1 MLVYQVG
8 AFMGY
13 GKSII
18 VGIISIPVVCLFT
31 IVAKMLPSDVLYHF
45 QGQSISSF
53 PMFIIGIS
61 EFILFSQERIFSWL
75 IWYTCGL
82 IAGLAARG
90 TLKGVLSAFSIPI
103 VWAVLY
109 WVLFIL
115 LSAEISVSIWEIIN
129 ELYILT
135 DITIR
140 FGVIA
145 AVGGGLGGAAT
156 RQR

>member
-1 MLVYQVG
+1 MS
-8 AFMGY
+8 Y

-18 VGIISIPVVCLFT
+18 VGIISIPVICLFT
-31 IVAKMLPSDVLYHF
+31 IVTKMLPSDVLYHF

-103 VWAVLY
+103 VWSVLY

-115 LSAEISVSIWEIIN
+115 LSTEISMSTWGIIN

-145 AVGGGLGGAAT
+145 AAGGGLGGAAT

>member
-1 MLVYQVG
+1 MLVYRLVLY
-8 AFMGY
+8 MSY

-18 VGIISIPVVCLFT
+18 VGIISIPVICLFI
-31 IVAKMLPSDVLYHF
+31 IVTKMLPSDVLYHF

-53 PMFIIGIS
+53 PMFLIGIS

-115 LSAEISVSIWEIIN
+115 LSAEISMSTWEIIN
-129 ELYILT
+129 ELYILI
-135 DITIR
+135 DIIIR

-156 RQR
+156 RQG

>member
-1 MLVYQVG
+1 
-8 AFMGY
+8 
-13 GKSII
+13 
-18 VGIISIPVVCLFT
+18 
-31 IVAKMLPSDVLYHF
+31 
-45 QGQSISSF
+45 
-53 PMFIIGIS
+53 MFIIGIS

-103 VWAVLY
+103 VWSVLY

-115 LSAEISVSIWEIIN
+115 LSTEISMSTWGIIN

-145 AVGGGLGGAAT
+145 AAGGGLGGAAT

>member
-8 AFMGY
+8 AFMSY

-18 VGIISIPVVCLFT
+18 VGIISIPVICLFT
-31 IVAKMLPSDVLYHF
+31 IVTKMLPSDVLYHF

-103 VWAVLY
+103 VWSVLY

-115 LSAEISVSIWEIIN
+115 LSTEISMSTWGIIN

-145 AVGGGLGGAAT
+145 AAGGGLGGAAT

>member
-1 MLVYQVG
+1 MS
-8 AFMGY
+8 Y

-18 VGIISIPVVCLFT
+18 VGIISIPVICLFI
-31 IVAKMLPSDVLYHF
+31 IVTKMLPSDVLYHF

-53 PMFIIGIS
+53 PMFLIGIS

-115 LSAEISVSIWEIIN
+115 LSAEISMSTWEIIN
-129 ELYILT
+129 ELYILI
-135 DITIR
+135 DIIIR
-140 FGVIA
+140 FGIIA

-156 RQR
+156 RQG

>member
-1 MLVYQVG
+1 MS
-8 AFMGY
+8 Y

-18 VGIISIPVVCLFT
+18 VGIISIPVICLFT
-31 IVAKMLPSDVLYHF
+31 IVTKMLPSDVLYHF

-103 VWAVLY
+103 VWSVLY

-115 LSAEISVSIWEIIN
+115 LSTEISMSTWGIIN

-140 FGVIA
+140 FGVITA
-145 AVGGGLGGAAT
+145 AGGGLGGAAT